1 MLKNVLLFVV
11 ALTLSACA
19 SSPYPLGMTQ
29 EQWSKLSADERKSML
44 LKQQEYNEQQRL
56 ERIKTQ
62 GKQRELELALELKE
76 KERLNKLYQSP
87 GRGNVVMLNL
97 LSGSFHYKKKTYQI
111 QPTSLLIAR
120 GEVKETRLSMRNSK
134 GQHSSER
141 IFVKYN
147 NQGTGLHIYLN
158 SPSSYNHDRI
168 TILRDG
174 NWDCGSKSR
183 HNYAFN
189 KYESVRNLKVFI
201 KDKHS
206 KCRRTQYR

>member
-1 MLKNVLLFVV
+1 MLKHVFILTFI
-11 ALTLSACA
+11 LTLTACA

-29 EQWSKLSADERKSML
+29 EQWSKLSSDERKTML

-97 LSGSFHYKKKTYQI
+97 LSGQFHYKKKTYQI
-111 QPTSLLIAR
+111 EPKSILIAR
-120 GEVKETRLSMRNSK
+120 GEVKEIRLSMRNSK
-134 GQHSSER
+134 GNRSSER

-147 NQGTGLHIYLN
+147 HQGTGLHIYLN
-158 SPSSYNHDRI
+158 SPS
-168 TILRDG
+168 
-174 NWDCGSKSR
+174 
-183 HNYAFN
+183 
-189 KYESVRNLKVFI
+189 
-201 KDKHS
+201 
-206 KCRRTQYR
+206 